1 MNTESKKFIAE
12 LAELG
17 AEVRRDKV
25 NSIPAHEQKLHIV
38 AHKLL
43 QFERDLAVPG
53 ANIPDAIR
61 QQRLL
66 DMIQDEDF

>member
-1 MNTESKKFIAE
+1 MNNRSTNLIAE

-17 AEVRRDKV
+17 AEIKRDETNAMSADDK
-25 NSIPAHEQKLHIV
+25 KLYAV

-53 ANIPDAIR
+53 ADMTESSR
-61 QQRLL
+61 QLRILG
-66 DMIQDEDF
+66 MIQDEDF

>member
-1 MNTESKKFIAE
+1 MNTESKNFIAE

-43 QFERDLAVPG
+43 QLERDLAVPG
-53 ANIPDAIR
+53 AGISDSAR
-61 QQRLL
+61 QQRIL
-66 DMIQDEDF
+66 DMIADEDF